1 MVFSC
6 LWLSAILAA
15 ARWVATMLPC
25 VAAGDRA
32 SFYLV
37 KTTLF
42 IPTLNEIDGVK
53 VIMPQVKREWVDE
66 IIFVDCSS
74 TDGTPEWLRAN
85 GYRVITQKSRGLALA
100 YWECFDVM
108 SGDVIIVFTPDGNSI
123 PETIPALVAKMK
135 EGYDRVIGSRYL
147 GGAKSEDDDL
157 ITGFGNWMFTR
168 MMNLLYGTRY
178 TDVLV
183 SYRAFRIS
191 LVKSLNLSRGQHP
204 FLEQELMVRAYQ
216 QGFKVTEIPADEPK
230 RIGGVRKMK
239 IVYNGFA
246 VLWGILREKFVSRA
260 KKTGSG

>member
-1 MVFSC
+1 M
-6 LWLSAILAA
+6 I
-15 ARWVATMLPC
+15 PC
-25 VAAGDRA
+25 VAVGGGAPFDQ
-32 SFYLV
+32 V

-53 VIMPQVKREWVDE
+53 VIMPQIKREWVDE

-74 TDGTPEWLRAN
+74 TDGTPEWLQEH

-100 YWECFDVM
+100 YWECFDAM
-108 SGDVIIVFTPDGNSI
+108 AGDVIIVFTPDGNSM

-135 EGYDRVIGSRYL
+135 EGYDLVIASRYL
-147 GGAKSEDDDL
+147 GDAKSEDDDL

-168 MMNLLYGTRY
+168 LMNLLYGTRY

-183 SYRAFRIS
+183 SYRAFKIS
-191 LVKSLNLSRGQHP
+191 LVKALNLTRSQHP
-204 FLEQELMVRAYQ
+204 FLEQELMVRAYK

-230 RIGGVRKMK
+230 RIGGVRKMR
-239 IVYNGFA
+239 IVYNGLA
-246 VLWGILREKFVSRA
+246 VLWGILREMFVSRA